1 VPRASG
7 LVLSASGREY
17 YQGIARRSS
26 TAAPSRSSL
35 WTRLLCAPSSVS
47 CGFPVSV
54 GSVLHVA
61 TSSLGVSPVE
71 RMIAVVHKWHRRADD
86 WGKATA
92 LVFALGKI
100 RFGLLDPES
109 TDTICIG
116 YRFDQVCRGPSDSD
130 RSIEG
135 RFWVFKSGAS
145 ETDRMDSVAYRFMA

>member
-1 VPRASG
+1 VATLPRFDPCRRGSLSSLSLEALEGSGAIAKVPRASG

-17 YQGIARRSS
+17 YRGIARWSS
-26 TAAPSRSSL
+26 TVAPSRSSS

-71 RMIAVVHKWHRRADD
+71 RMIAVVHKWHRHADD
-86 WGKATA
+86 WGKAAA

-100 RFGLLDPES
+100 RSGLLDLES
-109 TDTICIG
+109 TDTICI
-116 YRFDQVCRGPSDSD
+116 
-130 RSIEG
+130 
-135 RFWVFKSGAS
+135 
-145 ETDRMDSVAYRFMA
+145 